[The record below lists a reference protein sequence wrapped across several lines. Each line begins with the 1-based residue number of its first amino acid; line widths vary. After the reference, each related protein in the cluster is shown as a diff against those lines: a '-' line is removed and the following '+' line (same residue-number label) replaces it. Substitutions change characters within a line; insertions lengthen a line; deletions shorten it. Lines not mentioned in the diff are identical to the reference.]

1 MSVTLLRLRSF
12 ATLAETRSFDK
23 AAKAV
28 GRSQPAITEHIKT
41 LEAALGVTLFHRQT
55 RSIRL
60 TQEGETFYH
69 RIVAL
74 LRDLDSLLDDFA
86 KVATLDTG
94 DVKVG
99 ATPTLACYI
108 LPEIIGSF
116 RKKYPGIRVQFSDEA
131 AASLETMVGEREL
144 DFYFG
149 PRPSP
154 RSKLRFQVVA
164 EDDYVIVA
172 PKGHPLT
179 KSGCSNVKLLAHQP
193 LLLMR
198 RGTNVRHEIDRFF
211 HRHRLRIAPIE
222 EVSNHFTLG
231 GLVEAGCGLTLL
243 PRSAHPVI
251 AHPGT
256 VAVNI
261 PDPKF
266 VRVLGVATR
275 ADYKASP
282 AAKAF
287 LSVMIPLVINLLNR
301 RRPPRRHGVDHHQ
314 NF

>member
-1 MSVTLLRLRSF
+1 MAITLLRLRSF
-12 ATLAETRSFDK
+12 TALAETRSFDK
-23 AAKAV
+23 TAKIV

-41 LEAALGVTLFHRQT
+41 LEETLGITLFHRQT
-55 RSIRL
+55 RSVRL
-60 TQEGETFYH
+60 TPEGEVFH
-69 RIVAL
+69 RRIASL
-74 LRDLDSLLDDFA
+74 LRDLDNLLGDFA
-86 KVATLDTG
+86 KIVALDVG
-94 DVKVG
+94 EVKVG

-116 RKKYPGIRVQFSDEA
+116 RKKYPGVSVQFSDEA
-131 AASLETMVGEREL
+131 AANLEAMVEEREL

-149 PRPSP
+149 PRPSAI
-154 RSKLRFQVVA
+154 SKLRFQVVA

-179 KSGCSNVKLLAHQP
+179 KTGCNNVKQLAEQS

-198 RGTNVRHEIDRFF
+198 QGTNVRFEIDRFF
-211 HRHRLRIAPIE
+211 QRHRLKIAPVE

-256 VAVNI
+256 VVVEI
-261 PDPKF
+261 PDSKF

-275 ADYKASP
+275 ADYKPSP

-287 LSVMIPLVINLLNR
+287 LSIMIPLVIDLLNVR
-301 RRPPRRHGVDHHQ
+301 KRVSARKD
-314 NF
+314 